1 MIHCTMRDY
10 TNMTIEQIIQLLHHK
25 ETIYAAI
32 ETYYQSLPDDDKE
45 WVDSNWS
52 SIQSALVDKMAE
64 MVENREYE
72 DDEDKDET

>member
-1 MIHCTMRDY
+1 MRDY
-10 TNMTIEQIIQLLHHK
+10 TNMTIAQIIQLLRHK

-32 ETYYQSLPDDDKE
+32 ETYYQSLPDGDKE

-64 MVENREYE
+64 MVEQREYE
-72 DDEDKDET
+72 EEKQEEGDE

>member
-1 MIHCTMRDY
+1 MRDY
-10 TNMTIEQIIQLLHHK
+10 TNMSIEQIVQLLHHK

-32 ETYYQSLPDDDKE
+32 ETYYQSLPDCDKE

-64 MVENREYE
+64 MVEHREYDEEEQE
-72 DDEDKDET
+72 DNE

>member
-1 MIHCTMRDY
+1 MSKY

-25 ETIYAAI
+25 ETIYASI
-32 ETYYQSLPDDDKE
+32 ETYYQSLPDGDKE

-64 MVENREYE
+64 MVEHREYE
-72 DDEDKDET
+72 DEDDE

>member
-1 MIHCTMRDY
+1 MSKY
-10 TNMTIEQIIQLLHHK
+10 TNMTIDQIIQLLHHK

-32 ETYYQSLPDDDKE
+32 EAYYQSLPDGDKE

-64 MVENREYE
+64 MVEQREYE
-72 DDEDKDET
+72 EEEDEE

>member
-1 MIHCTMRDY
+1 MRDY
-10 TNMTIEQIIQLLHHK
+10 TNMTIEQIVQLLHHK

-32 ETYYQSLPDDDKE
+32 ETYYQSLPTGDKE

-64 MVENREYE
+64 MVEHREYDEEEQEE
-72 DDEDKDET
+72 DDE

>member
-1 MIHCTMRDY
+1 MRDY

-32 ETYYQSLPDDDKE
+32 ETYYQSLPDGDKE

-72 DDEDKDET
+72 DDENKDEE

>member
-1 MIHCTMRDY
+1 MSKY

-25 ETIYAAI
+25 DTIYAAI
-32 ETYYQSLPDDDKE
+32 ETYYQSLPDGDKE

-64 MVENREYE
+64 MVEQREYE
-72 DDEDKDET
+72 EEEDEE

>member
-1 MIHCTMRDY
+1 MSKY

-32 ETYYQSLPDDDKE
+32 EAYYQSLPDGDKE

-64 MVENREYE
+64 MVEHREYE
-72 DDEDKDET
+72 EEEDDDE